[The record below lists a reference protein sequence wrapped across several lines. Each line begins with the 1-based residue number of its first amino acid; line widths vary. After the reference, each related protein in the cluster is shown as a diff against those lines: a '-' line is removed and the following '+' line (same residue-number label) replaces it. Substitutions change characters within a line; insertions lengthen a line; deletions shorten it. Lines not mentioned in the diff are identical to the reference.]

1 MNKVLIELYVPS
13 LGKNYDVYI
22 PLTSRVAEVKI
33 LLAKAIG
40 DLSEGGYPPMN
51 EVLLCD
57 YTTGKEYDVNLKVY
71 ELGIDNGSKLMLI

>member
-1 MNKVLIELYVPS
+1 MNKVLVELYVPS
-13 LGKNYDVYI
+13 LGKSYDVYI
-22 PLTSRVAEVKI
+22 PLTSRVAEVKV

-57 YTTGKEYDVNLKVY
+57 YITGKEYDVNLKVY
-71 ELGIDNGSKLMLI
+71 ELEIDNGSKLMLI